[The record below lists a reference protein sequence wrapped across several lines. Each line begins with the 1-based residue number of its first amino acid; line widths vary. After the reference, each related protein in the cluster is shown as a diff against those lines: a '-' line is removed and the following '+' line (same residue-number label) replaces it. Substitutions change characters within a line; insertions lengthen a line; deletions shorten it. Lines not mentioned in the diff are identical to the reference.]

1 MNSQASLLQRFKD
14 IAAGI
19 VEPLA
24 QKTDEEA
31 RFPEE
36 ALAALA
42 RAGLMGLPYPK
53 EAGGAGS
60 TYREYIEGVEIL
72 ARACASTAVCYA
84 THVALACYPIWAFG
98 TSEQKEAF
106 LRPLLEGRNLG
117 AFALT
122 EREAGTDVGALH
134 TTAVRARGGYVLN
147 GGKIYI
153 TNAGRAHTYIVFAR
167 TGGPG
172 PGGISAFLVSHQDKG
187 LFLPPP
193 QKKLGIRGAWT
204 GELLLRD
211 LILPENR
218 RIGKENEGFAIAMK
232 ALSIGR
238 IGIAA
243 QATGI
248 AQRALEESLHR
259 LTRRKQFGSLL
270 AEFQGLRWKAADMY
284 TRIEASRQLT
294 IHAAELLDKG
304 CSIGTAS
311 SAAKLFASESAVQCT
326 AEAMQIAGGEGYMS
340 GSVVERLYRDAK
352 ITQIYE
358 GTSEVQRIVIAKYLL
373 T

>member
-167 TGGPG
+167 TG
-172 PGGISAFLVSHQDKG
+172 A
-187 LFLPPP
+187 

-311 SAAKLFASESAVQCT
+311 SAAKLFASESAVHCT

-358 GTSEVQRIVIAKYLL
+358 GTSEVQRIVIAKALL